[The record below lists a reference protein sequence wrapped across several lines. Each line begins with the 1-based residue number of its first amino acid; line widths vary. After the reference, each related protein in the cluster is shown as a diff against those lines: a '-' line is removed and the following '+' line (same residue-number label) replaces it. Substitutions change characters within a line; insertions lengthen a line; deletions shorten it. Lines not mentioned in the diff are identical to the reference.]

1 MSERKTIDADKAL
14 LHMTFAGRRLLIAHI
29 ITCIAFIIAIV
40 FFTTQNTQREQQI
53 IDQNAK
59 RDQQIIEIITHLHC
73 GEPITEVLN
82 GTAPE

>member
-1 MSERKTIDADKAL
+1 MNERKTIDADKAL
-14 LHMTFAGRRLLIAHI
+14 LHMTFAGRRLLIAHV

-53 IDQNAK
+53 IELIS
-59 RDQQIIEIITHLHC
+59 RLHTC
-73 GEPITEVLN
+73 EAVTEVQN

>member
-14 LHMTFAGRRLLIAHI
+14 LHMTFAGRRLLIAHV

-53 IDQNAK
+53 I
-59 RDQQIIEIITHLHC
+59 ELITRLHTC
-73 GEPITEVLN
+73 EAVTEVQN
-82 GTAPE
+82 GPAAE

>member
-14 LHMTFAGRRLLIAHI
+14 LHMTFAGRRLLIAHV

-53 IDQNAK
+53 IDLIAS
-59 RDQQIIEIITHLHC
+59 LHTC
-73 GEPITEVLN
+73 EAVTEVQN
-82 GTAPE
+82 GSAPE

>member
-14 LHMTFAGRRLLIAHI
+14 LHMTFAGRRLLIAHV

-53 IDQNAK
+53 IDL
-59 RDQQIIEIITHLHC
+59 ISSLHNC
-73 GEPITEVLN
+73 EAVTGVLN
-82 GTAPE
+82 GAAE

>member
-1 MSERKTIDADKAL
+1 MNEHKTIDADKAL

-53 IDQNAK
+53 IEQNAK
-59 RDQQIIEIITHLHC
+59 RDQQIIELITHLHC
-73 GEPITEVLN
+73 GETVTEVLN

>member
-1 MSERKTIDADKAL
+1 MNERKTIDADKAL
-14 LHMTFAGRRLLIAHI
+14 LHMTFAGRRLLIAHV

-53 IDQNAK
+53 IDL
-59 RDQQIIEIITHLHC
+59 ITKLHC
-73 GEPITEVLN
+73 GEQITEVLN

>member
-1 MSERKTIDADKAL
+1 MNERKTIDADKAL
-14 LHMTFAGRRLLIAHI
+14 LHMTFAGRRLLIAHV

-53 IDQNAK
+53 I
-59 RDQQIIEIITHLHC
+59 ELITKLHC
-73 GEPITEVLN
+73 GESVTEVLN

>member
-1 MSERKTIDADKAL
+1 MNERKTIDADKAL

-73 GEPITEVLN
+73 GEQITEVLN

>member
-1 MSERKTIDADKAL
+1 MNEHKTIDADKAL

-53 IDQNAK
+53 IDL
-59 RDQQIIEIITHLHC
+59 ITHLHC
-73 GEPITEVLN
+73 GETVTEVLN

>member
-1 MSERKTIDADKAL
+1 MNEHKTSDADKAL
-14 LHMTFAGRRLLIAHI
+14 RHMTFAGRRLLIAHV

-53 IDQNAK
+53 IDL
-59 RDQQIIEIITHLHC
+59 ITHLHC
-73 GEPITEVLN
+73 GETVTEVLN

>member
-1 MSERKTIDADKAL
+1 MNERKTIDADKAI
-14 LHMTFAGRRLLIAHI
+14 LHLTFAGRRLLIAHV

-53 IDQNAK
+53 IDL
-59 RDQQIIEIITHLHC
+59 ITKLHC
-73 GEPITEVLN
+73 GEQITEVLN